1 MKNGTIPNILHLDGD
16 AFFVSVVQAIN
27 PALKGKPVVTG
38 AERGIA
44 TAVSYEAKKYG
55 VKRGMPIFE
64 IKKRFPFCI
73 VVNSDYEVY
82 GRFSRRMFS
91 ILRSFSPAVEE
102 YSIDEGF
109 ADLAGLQKPREET
122 GLAIKKTVETSL
134 DISVSVGI
142 SLTKSLAKL
151 ASSSC
156 KPSGFAIIDA
166 ASIEKLL
173 KKTPIQDVWGIGK
186 QTSERLQ
193 KQGIKT
199 AYQFTK
205 LPKQYILSQFSKPF
219 FDIWRELHGEK
230 IFEIQA
236 NAKTTYKSMV
246 SSETVTPPTKDADI
260 LWNRIL
266 IHVENTFERAR
277 RFGYTVGKLSLFL
290 KTQKF
295 QYHTQDMKLEEPIAY
310 PLLIRKQLKK
320 TFDSI
325 YKKNTLYRTTGC
337 TIYDLIKKDAAQ
349 RSLFYE
355 NSAKEEKIKKIYP
368 LIESGKVNFGNSIF
382 KPKKII
388 NSEF

>member
-1 MKNGTIPNILHLDGD
+1 MTHNILHLDGD
-16 AFFVSVVQAIN
+16 AFFVSVVQAVN

-55 VKRGMPIFE
+55 IKRGMTIFE

-73 VVNSDYEVY
+73 VINSDYEVY
-82 GRFSRRMFS
+82 NRFSQRMFS
-91 ILRSFSPAVEE
+91 ILHSFSPTVEE

-109 ADLAGLQKPREET
+109 ADLTGLQKPYDEI

-166 ASIEKLL
+166 TSIEKLL

-199 AYQFTK
+199 AYQFAK

-230 IFEIQA
+230 VYEINSA
-236 NAKTTYKSMV
+236 PKTIYKSMV

-260 LWNRIL
+260 LWGRIL
-266 IHVENTFERAR
+266 THVESTFERAR
-277 RFGYTVGKLSLFL
+277 RFGYAVGKLSLLL
-290 KTQKF
+290 KTQDF
-295 QYHTQDMKLEEPIAY
+295 QYHVQEIKLEEPAAY
-310 PLLIRKQLKK
+310 PFLIRKQLKQA
-320 TFDSI
+320 FDLI
-325 YKKNTLYRTTGC
+325 YKKNMPYRTTGC
-337 TIYDLIKKDAAQ
+337 TIFDLVKKDMTQ
-349 RSLFYE
+349 QSLFHE

-368 LIESGKVNFGNSIF
+368 LIEAGKIKFGSKLF
-382 KPKKII
+382 
-388 NSEF
+388 